1 MVFVA
6 LLSYQDIFL
15 NESRWLMFLS
25 QFLSFLA
32 LLLIV
37 IKISKLNLHLFTFKV
52 IPKCD
57 FTLKV
62 SENKTKNK
70 VTVDYVLAT
79 MKLGN
84 FNLIYQI
91 GKLHFKIT

>member
-15 NESRWLMFLS
+15 NKTRWLMFLS
-25 QFLSFLA
+25 KFLSFFGFTA
-32 LLLIV
+32 YYKNFQV
-37 IKISKLNLHLFTFKV
+37 KFTF
-52 IPKCD
+52 IHIWSNSKCD

-84 FNLIYQI
+84 FNLIFQI
-91 GKLHFKIT
+91 GKFHFKIT